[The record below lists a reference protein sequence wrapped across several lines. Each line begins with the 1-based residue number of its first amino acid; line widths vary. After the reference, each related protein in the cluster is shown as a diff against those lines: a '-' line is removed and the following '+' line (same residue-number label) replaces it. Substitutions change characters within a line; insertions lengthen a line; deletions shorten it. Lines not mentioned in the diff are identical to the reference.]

1 MGKKDKKNGMLDFN
15 SVPRYEVESAIKHYN
30 ETKSNTDYAVAKA
43 KYLMKRVE
51 YEIRMI
57 KLSDGKENDNG
68 LGLGFVMAYDEFNDK
83 DTLDFFASEM
93 IQEIIKED
101 GTPNLEDFLHAK
113 YPDKKPTDVRGTIV
127 GTIAEHDVY
136 LGIYVRKNLH
146 VLETLEKQLPDIM
159 KNWDKYISNEAEV
172 IEDITNGFIN
182 YKDECPYSVIELLI
196 YLKHTM
202 NIDILKKVGIDT
214 SDDILSEDEYYE
226 FTFGEIDPKDEEIL
240 AEYRKL
246 IKDYLKTRKE
256 PDFYVLTEQ
265 AKKQKEQ
272 KGTQKNKIDESKL
285 NNSDN
290 ENK

>member
-1 MGKKDKKNGMLDFN
+1 MGKKDDKKLFD
-15 SVPRYEVESAIKHYN
+15 SVPRYEVEQAVKYYN
-30 ETKSNTDYAVAKA
+30 ETKSETDYVTAKT

-51 YEIRMI
+51 YEIRI
-57 KLSDGKENDNG
+57 LKNYNG
-68 LGLGFVMAYDEFNDK
+68 EKNNLGLGFCMAYNEFYAK
-83 DTLDFFASEM
+83 ETHDFFASEM
-93 IQEIIKED
+93 IQEILKHT
-101 GTPNLEDFLHAK
+101 GMSNLENYLHAK
-113 YPDKKPTDVRGTIV
+113 YPDKKPQNVLGSIV
-127 GTIAEHDVY
+127 GSIAEHDVY
-136 LGIYVRKNLH
+136 LGIYLKENGHLLKP
-146 VLETLEKQLPDIM
+146 LEDQISEIM
-159 KNWDKYISNEAEV
+159 KNWDKYTNNEAEV

-182 YKDECPYSVIELLI
+182 YKDECPYNATELLI
-196 YLKHTM
+196 YLKHKM

-214 SDDILSEDEYYE
+214 SDDILSEDEYYT
-226 FTFGEIDPKDEEIL
+226 FTFSEIDPKEEEIL
-240 AEYRKL
+240 TEYREL